1 MVGGRAVLAAQVV
14 TFDMSGSGAV
24 IGVGHATDV
33 GLMALCQPTATT
45 TESSSFAPDSPLP
58 GPPAIDRTQIR
69 TDPSTTSKPL
79 IFTSTADARY
89 RDAAAIHR
97 EKH

>member
-33 GLMALCQPTATT
+33 GLMVRAATT
-45 TESSSFAPDSPLP
+45 RVVSV
-58 GPPAIDRTQIR
+58 GW
-69 TDPSTTSKPL
+69 K
-79 IFTSTADARY
+79 
-89 RDAAAIHR
+89 
-97 EKH
+97 